1 MGDST
6 YNFEIGDLV
15 LCRYEFDYLYYPT
28 YLSDSSETFYMG
40 IVINRKENQV
50 VYFDRDIIYE
60 VLCTDGRLR
69 YFAKWEIVTIRKA

>member
-1 MGDST
+1 
-6 YNFEIGDLV
+6 
-15 LCRYEFDYLYYPT
+15 
-28 YLSDSSETFYMG
+28 MG